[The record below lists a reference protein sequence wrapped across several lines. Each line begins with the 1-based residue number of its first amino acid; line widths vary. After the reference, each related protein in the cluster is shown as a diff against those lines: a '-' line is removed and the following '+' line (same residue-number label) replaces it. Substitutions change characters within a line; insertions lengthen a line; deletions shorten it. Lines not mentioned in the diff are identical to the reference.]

1 MCWFPIVCQISSRK
15 SRGIR
20 EGKSSSRD
28 LTNFLSQDYHAIKK
42 QHLFTLKEHPMTE
55 STAGNGTVF
64 HTHRLPNG
72 LQIVAQ
78 PMPDFESVAV
88 SYYVRTGS
96 RDEPDPSIAGVSH
109 FLEHMV
115 FKGTKTLDWQDIT
128 LAFNKIGAELNA
140 FTSQEA
146 TVYFARVLGEYL
158 ERAVEL
164 LSDMMYPR
172 LAESDFETE
181 KEVIVNEI
189 ARSEDQPYNLAYRR
203 MMQTYFGDYPLGHDV
218 LGTRESIRGMRVEQ
232 MRDYWQR
239 RYAANNLI
247 LSIAGNFDWEH
258 IVRLAEKY
266 STGWRT
272 GDASRHVEP
281 YEPAHAVNDI
291 IVDKKLKQ
299 QIMIIAMPAVDVKDP
314 DYYAASLGGSIL
326 GDSDGSRLYWN
337 IYQKGL
343 AESASAGI
351 WAMEG
356 TGILL
361 MEANSTPEEAPR
373 VLTLLHA
380 ELDSLLEDGVHEDEL
395 RRAKDKWIS
404 SLVLSSES
412 TFTRMRS
419 LASDWMT
426 EGRLISVDEEVERI
440 EKVTIDDVIR
450 SLRRFPMREK
460 QVLTALGPLGEQE
473 LLA

>member
-1 MCWFPIVCQISSRK
+1 
-15 SRGIR
+15 
-20 EGKSSSRD
+20 
-28 LTNFLSQDYHAIKK
+28 
-42 QHLFTLKEHPMTE
+42 MTE
-55 STAGNGTVF
+55 TGANGPVF
-64 HTHRLPNG
+64 HTHTLSNG
-72 LQIVAQ
+72 LQIVGQ

-88 SYYVRTGS
+88 SYYVHTGS

-115 FKGTKTLDWQDIT
+115 FKGTRTLDWQEIT
-128 LAFNKIGAELNA
+128 LEFNKIGAELNA
-140 FTSQEA
+140 FTSHET
-146 TVYFARVLGEYL
+146 TVYYARVLGEYL

-203 MMQTYFGDYPLGHDV
+203 MVQTYFGSHPLGHDV
-218 LGTRESIRGMRVEQ
+218 LGTRESIRNMKVEQ
-232 MRDYWQR
+232 MRDYWNR

-247 LSIAGNFDWEH
+247 LAVAGNFDWEH
-258 IVRLAEKY
+258 ILRLAEQHG
-266 STGWRT
+266 SNWRT
-272 GDASRHVEP
+272 GDVGRNVDR
-281 YEPAHAVNDI
+281 YEPAHPINDI

-299 QIMIIAMPAVDVKDP
+299 QIMIIAMPSVDVKDP
-314 DYYAASLGGSIL
+314 DYYAAVLGGSIL

-337 IYQKGL
+337 IHQKGL

-356 TGILL
+356 TGMMM

-373 VLTLLHA
+373 VLKLLRA

-404 SLVLSSES
+404 NIVLSSES
-412 TFTRMRS
+412 TFSRMRS
-419 LASDWMT
+419 IASDWVT
-426 EGRLISVDEEVERI
+426 EGRLVSVDEEIERV
-440 EKVTIDDVIR
+440 EKVTSEDVIR
-450 SLRRFPMREK
+450 VLHRFPLREK
-460 QVLTALGPLGEQE
+460 QVLTTLGPLSEQE
-473 LLA
+473 LLV

>member
-1 MCWFPIVCQISSRK
+1 
-15 SRGIR
+15 
-20 EGKSSSRD
+20 
-28 LTNFLSQDYHAIKK
+28 
-42 QHLFTLKEHPMTE
+42 MTE
-55 STAGNGTVF
+55 STASNGTVF
-64 HTHRLPNG
+64 HTHRLSNG

-96 RDEPDPSIAGVSH
+96 RDEPDLSIAGVSH

-115 FKGTKTLDWQDIT
+115 FKGTKTLDWQEIT

-181 KEVIVNEI
+181 KEVIINEI
-189 ARSEDQPYNLAYRR
+189 ARSEDQPYNLAFRR
-203 MMQTYFGDYPLGHDV
+203 MMQTYFDSHPLGHDV
-218 LGTRESIRGMRVEQ
+218 LGTRESIRNMRIEQ
-232 MRDYWQR
+232 MRDYWSR
-239 RYAANNLI
+239 RYAANNLV
-247 LSIAGNFDWEH
+247 LAIAGNFDWEY

-266 STGWRT
+266 CTGWRT

-281 YEPAHAVNDI
+281 YEPAHAINDV

-299 QIMIIAMPAVDVKDP
+299 QIMIVAMPAVDVKDP

-351 WAMEG
+351 WALEG
-356 TGILL
+356 TGMMM
-361 MEANSTPEEAPR
+361 MEANSTPEEAPH
-373 VLTLLHA
+373 VLKLLRA
-380 ELDSLLEDGVHEDEL
+380 ELDSLLDDGVHEDEL

-404 SLVLSSES
+404 NVVLSSES
-412 TFTRMRS
+412 TFARMRS
-419 LASDWMT
+419 LASDWVT
-426 EGRLISVDEEVERI
+426 EDRLISVDEEVERI
-440 EKVTIDDVIR
+440 EKVTTEDVIR
-450 SLRRFPMREK
+450 SLHRFPIREK
-460 QVLTALGPLGEQE
+460 QVLTALGPLGEAE